1 MTAMEQEIIKPE
13 TEPKTGSQ
21 AFSPLGC
28 LIAASGVTLLMLCMT
43 GAAMVTTVWAV
54 SKLFGFPDV
63 VMYALM
69 VIGAVPVLWWT
80 IWTSGR
86 AWHVEQLLARHGD
99 IDPPVFKLSHY
110 FRKA

>member
-1 MTAMEQEIIKPE
+1 MDQEIIKPE
-13 TEPKTGSQ
+13 TEPKTASQ

-28 LIAASGVTLLMLCMT
+28 LIAAVGATLLMFCMT

-63 VMYALM
+63 VMYGLM

-80 IWTSGR
+80 VWTAGR
-86 AWHVEQLLARHGD
+86 AWYVEQLLAAHKD
-99 IDPPVFKLSHY
+99 IDPAVFKLGYY